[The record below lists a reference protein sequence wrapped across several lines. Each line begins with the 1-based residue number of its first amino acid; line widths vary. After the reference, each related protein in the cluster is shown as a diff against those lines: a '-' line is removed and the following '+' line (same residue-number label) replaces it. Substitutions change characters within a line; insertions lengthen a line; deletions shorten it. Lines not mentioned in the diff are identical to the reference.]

1 LFNATVNNISV
12 IWWWSVLLVE
22 ETGVPEKT
30 TDLPHLVADKLHHV
44 SSTPCH
50 ECQSSTKQTLS
61 SLLSSRQNLTCSH
74 HDKANLLFQI
84 SVSYGHILLFIY
96 LFWFFTNV
104 HVIICTVKTAHAV
117 NSIKQSPVLKGHLF
131 LVLA

>member
-1 LFNATVNNISV
+1 MVMVFHPTFNNISV

-50 ECQSSTKQTLS
+50 ECQSSTKWTLS

-74 HDKANLLFQI
+74 HDKANLLF
-84 SVSYGHILLFIY
+84 SNFSFI
-96 LFWFFTNV
+96 WPNV
-104 HVIICTVKTAHAV
+104 LNFLHVLTTVHSQV
-117 NSIKQSPVLKGHLF
+117 
-131 LVLA
+131 